1 MFRYDLFLKLR
12 RHETLESGGCRA
24 GRVTWVSL
32 ETSQSNEPKR
42 TEQKSEKC
50 VKWDGNIMKELT
62 QLTWVFHEF
71 LTSSRHNM
79 FQSSKLQPQPRSGRD
94 QVKELPLSVSSAI
107 LVRSSEAEW
116 LKSADISG
124 RKTRWTVLNSAKTL
138 LNSCVSGCLSAFSR
152 GLSCDQRGKYPRYG
166 CGR

>member
-1 MFRYDLFLKLR
+1 ML
-12 RHETLESGGCRA
+12 
-24 GRVTWVSL
+24 
-32 ETSQSNEPKR
+32 
-42 TEQKSEKC
+42 
-50 VKWDGNIMKELT
+50 LT
-62 QLTWVFHEF
+62 QLTLVFHEF

-79 FQSSKLQPQPRSGRD
+79 FQSSKWQPQPRSGRD

-116 LKSADISG
+116 LKSAGISG

-152 GLSCDQRGKYPRYG
+152 GLSCDQRGKYRKIPKLRMWQVAG
-166 CGR
+166 SKMVARWCKMSMFSFSLFFPNFGDLHRSC